1 LGAAPWGE
9 RNLSQSKAGATDDQ
23 RLGVIFMIGE
33 ENVEENMVEYLDDQV
48 DPAGPG
54 SIESLCP

>member
-1 LGAAPWGE
+1 
-9 RNLSQSKAGATDDQ
+9 
-23 RLGVIFMIGE
+23 MIGE

-54 SIESLCP
+54 SIESLVHEILRGYQQQK